1 MWVIEASKAFG
12 GDFVPACHPWEIL
25 KSQLFASSDPE
36 KRWFLWAMWI
46 WKVSRRTIDHSRNAF
61 QLPKWTSLCTVPK
74 FDSGLACVSNAKN
87 HKKSKYHRRCHHSYW
102 SILILLIVTGC
113 VCRISTNKLVFSNF
127 SGILSCPKVPKI
139 CFLESPLT
147 PCCQGDIHLPVPSPV
162 TKFLF
167 IDVHTKCPQKTLIN
181 NLYK

>member
-36 KRWFLWAMWI
+36 KTWFLWAMWI

-74 FDSGLACVSNAKN
+74 FDSGLTCVSNATIL
-87 HKKSKYHRRCHHSYW
+87 STTDVVTIVTDPYWSYW
-102 SILILLIVTGC
+102 LLLFVCVSYQQQQVGLFQFLWDFEFSKSAQNVFLRIPTYPMLSGGHSSTCSIPGHT
-113 VCRISTNKLVFSNF
+113 VFVYWCSY
-127 SGILSCPKVPKI
+127 KVP
-139 CFLESPLT
+139 P
-147 PCCQGDIHLPVPSPV
+147 
-162 TKFLF
+162 
-167 IDVHTKCPQKTLIN
+167 KTLN
-181 NLYK
+181 

>member
-36 KRWFLWAMWI
+36 KTWFLWAMWI

-74 FDSGLACVSNAKN
+74 FDSGLTCVSNATIL
-87 HKKSKYHRRCHHSYW
+87 STTDVVTIVTDPYWSYW
-102 SILILLIVTGC
+102 LLLFVC
-113 VCRISTNKLVFSNF
+113 VCHISSNKLVFSNF
-127 SGILSCPKVPKI
+127 SGILSFPKVPKM

-162 TKFLF
+162 TQFLF
-167 IDVHTKCPQKTLIN
+167 IDVHTKCPPKPLIN
-181 NLYK
+181 DI